1 MAIGIMGGT
10 FDPIHIGHLLIS
22 EYIREELGLS
32 KILFI
37 PTGDPPHK
45 PDNITPAKLRLELV
59 KKAIADNKAF
69 EALTIETD
77 RQGKTYTVETVCEL
91 ERLYPG
97 EKLYYIIGT
106 DTLFQLNTW
115 KDPWLLKE
123 RVVFVVYHRDG
134 EKLEVERQIRSLAD
148 KLGLS
153 FILSKGPMI
162 DISST
167 EIRKRLGLRKSIKY
181 MIPDCIIE
189 DARNISIE
197 LDFDLNAIE
206 GIVKAR
212 LGEKRFGHTLGV
224 AEKAVELALRYGA
237 DSDKAYIA
245 ALLHDLAKPMDH
257 GSMLKVAADSG
268 IIFDNET
275 LESTDLLHGAIGAII
290 SEKEIGIN
298 DTDILTAVR
307 YHTTGR
313 PDMTVLEKV
322 IFLADFIE
330 PGRSF
335 PGLDE
340 IRSLSML
347 DLDEAV
353 LAALE
358 STIEHLNQ
366 VDRKIHKSTI
376 ESRDYLIK
384 KRNLE
389 I

>member
-1 MAIGIMGGT
+1 MAKGIMGGT

-45 PDNITPAKLRLELV
+45 SDRITPARLRLELV

-69 EALTIETD
+69 EALPIETD
-77 RQGKTYTVETVCEL
+77 RLGKTYTVDTICEL

-106 DTLFQLNTW
+106 DTLFQLEDW
-115 KDPWLLKE
+115 KDPQLLKG
-123 RVVFVVYHRDG
+123 RVVFIVYHRDSDR
-134 EKLEVERQIRSLAD
+134 LEVERQIKSLEE

-153 FILSKGPMI
+153 FILSEGPML

-181 MIPDCIIE
+181 MVPECIIE
-189 DARNISIE
+189 DVRRVSIE
-197 LDFDLNAIE
+197 LEFDLNAIE
-206 GIVKAR
+206 DIVKAR

-224 AEKAVELALRYGA
+224 AEKAVELAHRYGV

-245 ALLHDLAKPMDH
+245 AILHDLAKTMDH
-257 GSMLKVAADSG
+257 DSMLMIAADSG

-275 LESTDLLHGAIGAII
+275 LESADLLHGAISAII
-290 SEKEIGIN
+290 SEKEIGIK
-298 DTDILTAVR
+298 DGDILTAVR

-313 PDMTVLEKV
+313 PGMSVLEKV

-335 PGLDE
+335 PGLGE
-340 IRSLSML
+340 IRTLSMI

-366 VDRKIHKSTI
+366 ANRKIHKSTI
-376 ESRDYLIK
+376 ESRDYIINE
-384 KRNLE
+384 RNLE